1 MACNRP
7 RNEQDCATDAE
18 AIGETRSR
26 LSQSPST
33 VKTLIRRVVA
43 LCFLCT
49 TPAFALVL
57 ISESRSVFV
66 NYHGGGDRSELIT
79 SAGTFGLFSATPI
92 GIPFGGGSVYVHQ
105 TSNITPAGF
114 DLFHSVQDY
123 YGPGGVGQSNFTFTF
138 QLNQPTPISITG
150 YSAYF
155 SGPATLTGT
164 ALTWAGPNGVKDPYN
179 NYLNF
184 NQVLGAGTYTFTSN
198 EWMRGDGISTRI
210 SLRDQSVP
218 DSGSSAWMLAA
229 GLLSLAAIRRKLS

>member
-1 MACNRP
+1 M
-7 RNEQDCATDAE
+7 
-18 AIGETRSR
+18 
-26 LSQSPST
+26 
-33 VKTLIRRVVA
+33 KTLIRGVVA

-66 NYHGGGDRSELIT
+66 DYHGGGDRSELIT
-79 SAGTFGLFSATPI
+79 SAGTFGLFSATPR
-92 GIPFGGGSVYVHQ
+92 GIPFGGGAVAVHQ
-105 TSNITPAGF
+105 TSNITTAGF
-114 DLFHSVQDY
+114 DVWHSVQDF
-123 YGPGGVGQSNFTFTF
+123 YGPGGVGQSNFSVTF

-155 SGPATLTGT
+155 SGPATLNGT
-164 ALTWAGPNGVKDPYN
+164 ALTWTGPNGVKDPYNYN

-218 DSGSSAWMLAA
+218 DGGSVAWMLAI